1 MPSLYETLG
10 VEKGASVDEIR
21 KAYKSLAREKHPDRG
36 GNAEEFKAIQQ
47 AHEVLCDEGRRRMYD
62 MTGSVDG
69 EGGGGGHPDMGMAA
83 GGIPFSFM
91 GGMGPFGMPGV
102 AFDIGSMF
110 GGIFGGGGGG
120 PGGPGG
126 PGGHSRTRPGKAPNK
141 HSDIGLRLADFYC
154 GRELKLKFNQS
165 RKCGTCAG
173 TGAERSE
180 PCGPCGGRGV
190 RTMTRM
196 IGPGMMAQATGPCDV
211 CSGEGRRIMKTC
223 MNCHGKRFLEREK
236 ELTVQI
242 KPGMHDGQTLVFAGE
257 CSETADYEQPG
268 DVVLTLRRADAPI
281 EGAEEAWE
289 WRGADLHTKVR
300 VSFGEA
306 ILGFRR
312 EIPGHPSGNPL
323 VVEWRGGPITH
334 MTVLEAAGK
343 GMPRKEV
350 PQEYGK
356 AFVQVLVAA
365 PEARTWTAEERAQ
378 LRTLF
383 GVTGADVGIE
393 GGAVELTRGS

>member
-10 VEKGASVDEIR
+10 VERGASVEEIR
-21 KAYKSLAREKHPDRG
+21 KAYKTLAREKHPDRG

-47 AHEVLCDEGRRRMYD
+47 AHEVLCDEGKRRMYD

-69 EGGGGGHPDMGMAA
+69 EAGGPPDMGMAA

-110 GGIFGGGGGG
+110 GGIFGGGGG
-120 PGGPGG
+120 PGGPQ
-126 PGGHSRTRPGKAPNK
+126 RRRPGKAPNK
-141 HSDIGLRLADFYC
+141 HSDIGLRLSDFYN

-173 TGAERSE
+173 TGAEKSE
-180 PCGPCGGRGV
+180 ACGPCGGRGV
-190 RTMTRM
+190 RMMTRM
-196 IGPGMMAQATGPCDV
+196 IGPGMMAQSTGPCDV
-211 CSGEGRRIMKTC
+211 CSGEGRRVMKQC

-236 ELTVQI
+236 ELSVQI
-242 KPGMHDGQTLVFAGE
+242 KPGMHDGQTLLFAGE
-257 CSETADYEQPG
+257 CSETADYEEPG
-268 DVVLTLRRADAPI
+268 DVVLTLRRADAPA
-281 EGAEEAWE
+281 EGAEGGWE
-289 WRGADLHTKVR
+289 WRGSDLYTKVR

-312 EIPGHPSGNPL
+312 EIGEHPSGTPL
-323 VVEWRGGPITH
+323 IVEWRGGPITH
-334 MTVLEAAGK
+334 LTVLEAEGK

-350 PQEYGK
+350 PGTFGK
-356 AFVQVLVAA
+356 AFVQVLVSA
-365 PEARTWTAEERAQ
+365 PEARTWTAEERLQ
-378 LRTLF
+378 LRALF
-383 GVTGADVGIE
+383 GITGADVGSE